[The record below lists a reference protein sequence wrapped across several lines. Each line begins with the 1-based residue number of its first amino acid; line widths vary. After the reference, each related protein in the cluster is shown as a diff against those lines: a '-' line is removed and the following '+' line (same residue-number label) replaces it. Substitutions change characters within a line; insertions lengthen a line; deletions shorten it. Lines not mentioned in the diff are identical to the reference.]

1 MQQRKQKNSFLI
13 VVSVC
18 GLDIVFILCV
28 GSHDEFGSSLQI
40 MGRTDEINCILRDS
54 FQHDLEF

>member
-13 VVSVC
+13 IVSVC

-40 MGRTDEINCILRDS
+40 MGRSDEINCI
-54 FQHDLEF
+54 F